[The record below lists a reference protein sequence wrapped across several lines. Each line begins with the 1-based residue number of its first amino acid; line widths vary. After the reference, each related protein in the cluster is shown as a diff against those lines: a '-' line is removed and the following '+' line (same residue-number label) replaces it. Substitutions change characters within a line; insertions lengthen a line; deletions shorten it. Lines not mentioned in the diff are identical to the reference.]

1 VRDGLA
7 AYAQHPLFRTVG
19 VDRSYYAPVAAAVL
33 RAYADVVP
41 ADFRFLVKAHSG
53 VTQLRF
59 GLDPRHGDN
68 AGQRN
73 PNFLEPGYARDA
85 VVAPFVEGLRDKG
98 GVLLFQFPP
107 QSFGLLGGA
116 KNFPERLYSFFDRL
130 PRLEA
135 GARYAVEVRNPELM
149 TQSYYA

>member
-1 VRDGLA
+1 MAEQLDMFGGAPTSEVGAAPQPERIHELAGHLSPQLRFGTSSWTFPGWAGVVYDRESSAKALVRDGLA

-73 PNFLEPGYARDA
+73 PNFL
-85 VVAPFVEGLRDKG
+85 
-98 GVLLFQFPP
+98 
-107 QSFGLLGGA
+107 
-116 KNFPERLYSFFDRL
+116 
-130 PRLEA
+130 
-135 GARYAVEVRNPELM
+135 
-149 TQSYYA
+149 